1 MGSATVTTHTDDWV
15 RHLLFDRGFLA
26 SMKGESIKVY
36 LTMLTACGGEP
47 DRSVTISLRSIQ
59 DATNLSCPTVIE
71 SLNRLEELGL
81 VVPTM
86 RKSGRVKTYYI
97 PGVPPEN

>member
-1 MGSATVTTHTDDWV
+1 MSSATVTTHTDDWV
-15 RHLLFDRGFLA
+15 RHLLFDRGYLA